1 MNVNDIVNEAPVGLA
16 KQIGRKVGAKALG
29 AVGAKATAAGLSGA
43 AETGDVARQLN
54 VDLKKYAGQTGMN
67 LKQLDAQ
74 DLVAFLKSKGF
85 PTTSLASVSGVLA
98 PKQIDQALLK
108 AAQEKAKVS
117 GAKGSPGVAG
127 SNAAGGGGAGTAP
140 AQGGGVLDKI
150 QQKTGKAGVSGAGK
164 AGGGAGA
171 GAKQNA
177 LPADLQAQLD
187 QLTPTEKK
195 VLAGLI

>member
-1 MNVNDIVNEAPVGLA
+1 MNVNEIVNEAPVGLA

-85 PTTSLASVSGVLA
+85 PTTPLANVTGVLA

-108 AAQEKAKVS
+108 VAQEKAKVG
-117 GAKGSPGVAG
+117 GAKAGPGVAG
-127 SNAAGGGGAGTAP
+127 SGAAAGSQQ
-140 AQGGGVLDKI
+140 QGGGVLDKI
-150 QQKTGKAGVSGAGK
+150 QQKTGKAGVSGASQ

-177 LPADLQAQLD
+177 LPADIQAQLD